1 MSNSKPQKSRSG
13 RGTNKSRSSKGDLSS
28 FRDVVKALDELSSTL
43 PDPRKGDHPAIRYEM
58 RDAVLSATSVFY
70 LQHPSFL
77 SFQREN
83 QEKFGQNNA
92 STLFG
97 VHQIPSDPQI
107 RNMLDTVSPS
117 HFFPLISRI
126 GESLFAQGHL
136 DAFRT
141 SIGFLVV
148 LDGLQT
154 VSSDVIGC
162 PSCLT
167 KRKTKESEEVT
178 YSHAAVTPVLV
189 RPGEA
194 RVIALPPE
202 FITPQDGSSKQD
214 CESKA
219 ALRWTGSFLSNYRS
233 WGRVTVMG
241 DDLYSREPFC
251 RDILEKDCDFLL
263 VCKEASHKILY
274 EYLTGA
280 TTVVVKKREE
290 GQRKKKK
297 LTFTYRF
304 MNDVPLNGGENALRV
319 NWLEVTVTEE
329 GQEKPVF
336 FNTWVTSHRVTKENV
351 EDLVRF
357 GRSRWKV
364 ENENNNTLKTKGYNL
379 EHNFGHGEQFLSNTL
394 ATLNI
399 LTFLLHTAQ
408 EFWDSLYRTAR
419 SLLPRQV
426 LFQYMRTL
434 TTFII
439 FESFEQL
446 LEVILSRGE
455 PKYKLVPLSDTS

>member
-1 MSNSKPQKSRSG
+1 MSTSDPKKSRSG
-13 RGTNKSRSSKGDLSS
+13 RGPGKRRTSKGSYSS
-28 FRDVVKALDELSSTL
+28 FRDVIKALDELSSTL
-43 PDPRKGDHPAIRYEM
+43 PDSRNVAHPAIRYEM

-70 LQHPSFL
+70 FQHPSFL

-92 STLFG
+92 STIFG
-97 VHQIPSDPQI
+97 IHQIPTDPQI
-107 RNMLDTVSPS
+107 RNMLDPVPPTA
-117 HFFPLISRI
+117 FFPLISRI
-126 GESLFAQGHL
+126 GESLFMQGHL
-136 DAFRT
+136 DHYRT
-141 SIGFLVV
+141 SIGFLIAC
-148 LDGLQT
+148 DGLQT
-154 VSSDVIGC
+154 VSSDAIDC

-167 KRKTKESEEVT
+167 KRKSKDSQEVT

-189 RPGEA
+189 CPGEA

-202 FITPQDGSSKQD
+202 FITPQDGRDKQD
-214 CESKA
+214 CEINAS
-219 ALRWTGSFLSNYRS
+219 LRWTASFLSSYRF

-241 DDLYSREPFC
+241 DDLYSHERFC

-274 EYLTGA
+274 EYLKGA
-280 TTVVVKKREE
+280 TTTVVKKIEK
-290 GQRKKKK
+290 GQKKKKK
-297 LTFTYRF
+297 LTYTYRF
-304 MNDVPLNGGENALRV
+304 VNGVPINGGENALWV
-319 NWLEVTVTEE
+319 NWLELTVTEE
-329 GQEKPVF
+329 GKENPVF
-336 FNTWVTSHRVTKENV
+336 FNTWATSHRVTKENV
-351 EDLVRF
+351 ADLAVF

-394 ATLNI
+394 ATINI
-399 LTFLLHTAQ
+399 LSFLLHTAQ
-408 EFWDSLYRTAR
+408 EFWDPVYKTAR

-446 LEVILSRGE
+446 LEVILSKGE
-455 PKYKLVPLSDTS
+455 RKYDLVPHSDTS